1 MDNRTICAISSAV
14 GTSAISIVR
23 CSGVDAVKIVN
34 GVFKGKN
41 LLNVPSHTIHYG
53 FIMDKEEVID
63 EVLVSVMLAP
73 KTFTREDVVEIN
85 VHGGVLTTSKV
96 LEVLL
101 NNGCELAE
109 PGEFT
114 KRAFLNGRID
124 LVEAEAVSD
133 LIEASSEKARKLAI
147 KQIRGGLTTKIEDLR
162 AKLLGLQAELEVNID
177 FPEYEEAEEYTLDTI
192 KPKLTEINK
201 DVSNLLNTALNGK
214 LVRTGINV
222 VLLGKPN
229 AGKSS
234 ILNNLLEENRA
245 IVTNIPGTTRDIIE
259 GKINLEGI
267 TLNFIDT
274 AGLRETVDEVEKIG
288 VKKSL
293 DKAQEADLII
303 YVIDNSER
311 FNFYDLKLLEN
322 YDCKKIVFINKN
334 DLQSSNDYSDLD
346 SEMVVYGNT
355 MSEEGLVNLK
365 NKIIEMFKINELES
379 SDFSFI
385 SNARQISLIKKVSEC
400 INNALNSV
408 ENLVPIDM
416 YTIDIKEA
424 YDLLGKIIGKTYDED
439 LLDELFSRF
448 CLGK

>member
-73 KTFTREDVVEIN
+73 KTFTREDIVEIN

-162 AKLLGLQAELEVNID
+162 AKLLGLQSEL
-177 FPEYEEAEEYTLDTI
+177 
-192 KPKLTEINK
+192 
-201 DVSNLLNTALNGK
+201 
-214 LVRTGINV
+214 
-222 VLLGKPN
+222 
-229 AGKSS
+229 
-234 ILNNLLEENRA
+234 
-245 IVTNIPGTTRDIIE
+245 
-259 GKINLEGI
+259 
-267 TLNFIDT
+267 
-274 AGLRETVDEVEKIG
+274 
-288 VKKSL
+288 
-293 DKAQEADLII
+293 
-303 YVIDNSER
+303 
-311 FNFYDLKLLEN
+311 
-322 YDCKKIVFINKN
+322 
-334 DLQSSNDYSDLD
+334 
-346 SEMVVYGNT
+346 
-355 MSEEGLVNLK
+355 
-365 NKIIEMFKINELES
+365 
-379 SDFSFI
+379 
-385 SNARQISLIKKVSEC
+385 
-400 INNALNSV
+400 
-408 ENLVPIDM
+408 
-416 YTIDIKEA
+416 
-424 YDLLGKIIGKTYDED
+424 
-439 LLDELFSRF
+439 
-448 CLGK
+448 

>member
-1 MDNRTICAISSAV
+1 MDNKTICAISSAV
-14 GTSAISIVR
+14 GTGAISIVR

-63 EVLVSVMLAP
+63 EVLVSIMLAP

-303 YVIDNSER
+303 HVIDNSER
-311 FNFYDLKLLEN
+311 FNFDDLKL
-322 YDCKKIVFINKN
+322 
-334 DLQSSNDYSDLD
+334 
-346 SEMVVYGNT
+346 
-355 MSEEGLVNLK
+355 
-365 NKIIEMFKINELES
+365 LES

>member
-1 MDNRTICAISSAV
+1 MDNKTICAISSAV
-14 GTSAISIVR
+14 GTGAISIVR

-34 GVFKGKN
+34 EVFKGKN

-201 DVSNLLNTALNGK
+201 DVSDLLNTALNGK

-274 AGLRETVDEVEKIG
+274 AGLRKTVDEVEKIG

-303 YVIDNSER
+303 Y
-311 FNFYDLKLLEN
+311 FL
-322 YDCKKIVFINKN
+322 VF
-334 DLQSSNDYSDLD
+334 
-346 SEMVVYGNT
+346 
-355 MSEEGLVNLK
+355 
-365 NKIIEMFKINELES
+365 
-379 SDFSFI
+379 
-385 SNARQISLIKKVSEC
+385 
-400 INNALNSV
+400 
-408 ENLVPIDM
+408 
-416 YTIDIKEA
+416 
-424 YDLLGKIIGKTYDED
+424 
-439 LLDELFSRF
+439 
-448 CLGK
+448 

>member
-1 MDNRTICAISSAV
+1 MKLEDINPDEVDELSSIKIDRRK
-14 GTSAISIVR
+14 TSNERIL
-23 CSGVDAVKIVN
+23 DFLTQVKN
-34 GVFKGKN
+34 PYVFK
-41 LLNVPSHTIHYG
+41 V
-53 FIMDKEEVID
+53 
-63 EVLVSVMLAP
+63 
-73 KTFTREDVVEIN
+73 
-85 VHGGVLTTSKV
+85 
-96 LEVLL
+96 
-101 NNGCELAE
+101 
-109 PGEFT
+109 
-114 KRAFLNGRID
+114 
-124 LVEAEAVSD
+124 
-133 LIEASSEKARKLAI
+133 
-147 KQIRGGLTTKIEDLR
+147 
-162 AKLLGLQAELEVNID
+162 
-177 FPEYEEAEEYTLDTI
+177 
-192 KPKLTEINK
+192 
-201 DVSNLLNTALNGK
+201 NGK

-311 FNFYDLKLLEN
+311 FNFDDLKLLEN

>member
-1 MDNRTICAISSAV
+1 MDNKTICAISSAV
-14 GTSAISIVR
+14 GTGAISIVR

-34 GVFKGKN
+34 EVFKGKN

-201 DVSNLLNTALNGK
+201 DVSDLLNTALNGK
-214 LVRTGINV
+214 L
-222 VLLGKPN
+222 
-229 AGKSS
+229 
-234 ILNNLLEENRA
+234 
-245 IVTNIPGTTRDIIE
+245 
-259 GKINLEGI
+259 
-267 TLNFIDT
+267 
-274 AGLRETVDEVEKIG
+274 
-288 VKKSL
+288 
-293 DKAQEADLII
+293 DL
-303 YVIDNSER
+303 
-311 FNFYDLKLLEN
+311 
-322 YDCKKIVFINKN
+322 
-334 DLQSSNDYSDLD
+334 
-346 SEMVVYGNT
+346 
-355 MSEEGLVNLK
+355 
-365 NKIIEMFKINELES
+365 
-379 SDFSFI
+379 
-385 SNARQISLIKKVSEC
+385 
-400 INNALNSV
+400 
-408 ENLVPIDM
+408 
-416 YTIDIKEA
+416 
-424 YDLLGKIIGKTYDED
+424 
-439 LLDELFSRF
+439 
-448 CLGK
+448 

>member
-1 MDNRTICAISSAV
+1 M
-14 GTSAISIVR
+14 
-23 CSGVDAVKIVN
+23 
-34 GVFKGKN
+34 
-41 LLNVPSHTIHYG
+41 
-53 FIMDKEEVID
+53 
-63 EVLVSVMLAP
+63 
-73 KTFTREDVVEIN
+73 
-85 VHGGVLTTSKV
+85 
-96 LEVLL
+96 
-101 NNGCELAE
+101 
-109 PGEFT
+109 
-114 KRAFLNGRID
+114 
-124 LVEAEAVSD
+124 
-133 LIEASSEKARKLAI
+133 
-147 KQIRGGLTTKIEDLR
+147 
-162 AKLLGLQAELEVNID
+162 
-177 FPEYEEAEEYTLDTI
+177 
-192 KPKLTEINK
+192 
-201 DVSNLLNTALNGK
+201 
-214 LVRTGINV
+214 
-222 VLLGKPN
+222 
-229 AGKSS
+229 
-234 ILNNLLEENRA
+234 
-245 IVTNIPGTTRDIIE
+245 
-259 GKINLEGI
+259 
-267 TLNFIDT
+267 
-274 AGLRETVDEVEKIG
+274 
-288 VKKSL
+288 
-293 DKAQEADLII
+293 II

-311 FNFYDLKLLEN
+311 FNFDDLKLLEN

>member
-53 FIMDKEEVID
+53 FIVDKEEVID

-162 AKLLGLQAELEVNID
+162 AKLLRLQAELEVNID

-311 FNFYDLKLLEN
+311 FNFDDLKLLEN

-400 INNALNSV
+400 INNALNNV

>member
-14 GTSAISIVR
+14 GTGAISIVR

-303 YVIDNSER
+303 YVIDNYER
-311 FNFYDLKLLEN
+311 FNFDDLKLLEN

-385 SNARQISLIKKVSEC
+385 SNARQISLIKKVSES